1 MNLVE
6 RDGLRRMAGCFPG
19 SLLWATLVP
28 SAAIAQAPIA
38 SSNFVGFEDIL
49 SENGACVGPF
59 WSMSQGVRF
68 TKNNGAYPREAIGPG
83 NDHAG
88 ARTTAAVAPPDRV
101 TC

>member
-28 SAAIAQAPIA
+28 SAAI
-38 SSNFVGFEDIL
+38 
-49 SENGACVGPF
+49 
-59 WSMSQGVRF
+59 
-68 TKNNGAYPREAIGPG
+68 GPG
-83 NDHAG
+83 NDHAS